1 MVNQLS
7 ALADETTTLTHPIRA
22 PSKSPPPRQIPW
34 GYGRDR
40 VTAIA
45 IDPIQL
51 FVYWE
56 LKDESIDAARTQLGP
71 SGARAA
77 LTLRIY
83 DTSGRIFDGTNAH
96 SHFDQ
101 EVQRN
106 DRHWFCS
113 VSKPNSAAHIEI
125 GLRSPDG
132 RFARIMRSGRVDFP
146 RAEPA
151 QPHAAEWM
159 RVVASTGDV
168 ASRETAAAGGA
179 PRPAASGSAEAP
191 AESRQGGSEAVLGSE
206 ATLLD
211 GSFESHVLEGYE
223 LRQVDYERYET
234 DTGWQT
240 DPIDP
245 ALFHRVITTSWQ
257 EIGFGIMSWESG
269 PTESSWEAGPF
280 NYPTEVIVPAAE
292 RFEGPTQVYRVG
304 EQVRVLHGPWQV
316 VIRGIQAH
324 SSRRVLA
331 RWEVHRT
338 WVSMRRP
345 DRGPARSARG
355 SRASSPARASARPC
369 RRASSACAAPPRSS
383 SSARANGASGAPA
396 RRASWRRASGS
407 RAARASDACVGAS
420 EWRLM
425 GASERRL
432 MGASERRLMGASEK
446 RMTGASEKRAG
457 GASERR
463 LAASERSPVEAPRTA
478 DAKGLS
484 MAHGYFSLVL
494 HAHLPFVRHPED
506 PTVMEEQW
514 LYEAITGT
522 YLPLLQMFEG
532 LVARPHPVPLHGV
545 AVGAADHDA
554 DRRPAQAA
562 LRRAPRQADRA
573 GRKGDRSHQAPS
585 RTTSGWRTCTTTASS
600 RCATPGAATTATW
613 CARSASCRT
622 PGASR

>member
-7 ALADETTTLTHPIRA
+7 ALADETTTSHRA
-22 PSKSPPPRQIPW
+22 PAKSAPPRQIPW

-40 VTAIA
+40 LTAIA
-45 IDPIQL
+45 VDPLQL

-56 LKDESIDAARTQLGP
+56 LEDESIEAARAQLGP
-71 SGARAA
+71 AGARAA
-77 LTLRIY
+77 LTLRVY

-106 DRHWFCS
+106 DRQWFCN
-113 VSKPNSAAHIEI
+113 VSKPNSAAHVEM

-146 RAEPA
+146 RDEPA
-151 QPHAAEWM
+151 QPRPAEWM

-168 ASRETAAAGGA
+168 VSRATDAPSGA
-179 PRPAASGSAEAP
+179 PPPAGAAPP
-191 AESRQGGSEAVLGSE
+191 AEQSEGRHGGSEGVLGSD

-211 GSFESHVLEGYE
+211 GSFETHLTEGYE
-223 LRQVDYERYET
+223 LQQLDYERYET

-269 PTESSWEAGPF
+269 PAESSWEAGPF
-280 NYPTEVIVPAAE
+280 SYPTEVIVPAAE
-292 RFEGPTQVYRVG
+292 RFEGPTQVHRIG

-338 WVSMRRP
+338 WVSSTGRIADVPLHEGHPSIKPGSSERHALSASELRLRGASEVFFLGASERRFMGASET
-345 DRGPARSARG
+345 RFLAASQWIARG
-355 SRASSPARASARPC
+355 ASE
-369 RRASSACAAPPRSS
+369 RRFM
-383 SSARANGASGAPA
+383 
-396 RRASWRRASGS
+396 
-407 RAARASDACVGAS
+407 GAS

-446 RMTGASEKRAG
+446 RMAGASEKRAG

-463 LAASERSPVEAPRTA
+463 LAASEPRLSKTPTA
-478 DAKGLS
+478 NAKG
-484 MAHGYFSLVL
+484 
-494 HAHLPFVRHPED
+494 
-506 PTVMEEQW
+506 
-514 LYEAITGT
+514 
-522 YLPLLQMFEG
+522 
-532 LVARPHPVPLHGV
+532 
-545 AVGAADHDA
+545 
-554 DRRPAQAA
+554 
-562 LRRAPRQADRA
+562 
-573 GRKGDRSHQAPS
+573 
-585 RTTSGWRTCTTTASS
+585 
-600 RCATPGAATTATW
+600 
-613 CARSASCRT
+613 
-622 PGASR
+622 